1 MAVDE
6 INAIRPSR
14 VVPFGRIT
22 KLVNNRGK
30 FYGQPAH
37 ADPGHRRTFFVAFRA
52 GENNLISNIALHLPN
67 IAGVRLRNVYYEESH
82 PVPILLIKFVECGN
96 LPPERRS
103 SITAKN
109 QHNRF

>member
-1 MAVDE
+1 MAVNE

-37 ADPGHRRTFFVAFRA
+37 ADPGHRRTFLLAFRA
-52 GENNLISNIALHLPN
+52 GENNLIANIALHLPD
-67 IAGVRLRNVYYEESH
+67 IAGVRLRNVDYEESH
-82 PVPILLIKFVECGN
+82 TVPILLIKFVESGN

-103 SITAKN
+103 GVAAEN